1 MIYILVALVLFA
13 LSYTTLGAR
22 RVRARLYWPVLAF
35 LFVFAAFRYQVGCDW
50 SGYFYQYDA
59 ADYAA
64 GQLIADF
71 NEPVWWLILR
81 WVKEQG
87 LYYPVVNVISAG
99 VFFGGVHVLARRQPD
114 PLAFLVLLFP
124 ILIINMPMSGIRQG
138 AAIGV
143 MCLAFAA
150 FIDRRPLRFALM
162 VLLAAGFHT
171 SALVFILLAPLST
184 GRYTRNRLIM
194 AGLLALPGL
203 LVLAGGYNA
212 EQATARY
219 IGGGIDAFGAI
230 FRVGAIFLT
239 GGYFYVFLR
248 RKWEQVYPQELPLV
262 SIGALGMGVAMAL
275 LVLSSVIADRFAYYL
290 IPIQAM
296 IFARL
301 PFFAFARYKW
311 QHVALPYVALTVMF
325 VGWTQTS
332 SLFEQ
337 CYLPYDTWLFGAPAG
352 DIIKDPTAL

>member
-1 MIYILVALVLFA
+1 MIYILVALLLFA

-22 RVRARLYWPVLAF
+22 RVRERLYWPVFAF
-35 LFVFAAFRYQVGCDW
+35 LFVFSAFRYQVGCDW

-59 ADYAA
+59 ADFVAA
-64 GQLIADF
+64 KLIAEL
-71 NEPVWWLILR
+71 NEPVWWLIMR

-87 LYYPVVNVISAG
+87 LYYPVVNLISSG
-99 VFFGGVHVLARRQPD
+99 IFFAGVHVLARRQPD

-124 ILIINMPMSGIRQG
+124 ILIINQPMSGIRQA

-143 MCLAFAA
+143 TCCAFVA
-150 FIDRRPLRFALM
+150 FIDRRPLRYALL

-171 SALVFILLAPLST
+171 SALVFILLAPLAT
-184 GRYTRNRLIM
+184 GRYTRNRLIVV
-194 AGLLALPGL
+194 GLLAVPGL
-203 LVLAGGYNA
+203 FVLAGGYNA
-212 EQATARY
+212 ERAAVRY
-219 IGGGIDAFGAI
+219 IGGSIDAFGAI
-230 FRVGAIFLT
+230 FRVGAIFLS
-239 GGYFYVFLR
+239 GAYFYGFLR
-248 RKWEQVYPQELPLV
+248 RKWEQAYPQDFPLV
-262 SIGALGMGVAMAL
+262 SIGALGMGFAMVL

-301 PFFAFARYKW
+301 PFFAFAQYKW

-332 SLFEQ
+332 SLFEG
-337 CYLPYDTWLFGAPAG
+337 CYLPYDTWLFGAPPG
-352 DIIKDPTAL
+352 DIMKDPNVL